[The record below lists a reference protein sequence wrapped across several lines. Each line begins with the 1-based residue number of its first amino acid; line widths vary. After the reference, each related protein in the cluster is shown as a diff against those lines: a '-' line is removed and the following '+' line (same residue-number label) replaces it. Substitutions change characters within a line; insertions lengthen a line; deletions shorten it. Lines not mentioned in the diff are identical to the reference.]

1 MGRTG
6 RTGDYAIVPSHSSR
20 FHRSDSEDDAETD
33 GDDDRDGE
41 PRRIDSSKHAGVPQ
55 RESCASQQGEVAD
68 QVEMNESHSVGNG
81 GEGDNGKTQRNGGTE
96 ITEKT

>member
-20 FHRSDSEDDAETD
+20 FHRGDSEDDAETD

-55 RESCASQQGEVAD
+55 RENCASQQGEVAD
-68 QVEMNESHSVGNG
+68 QVEMNEFHAEQFGI
-81 GEGDNGKTQRNGGTE
+81 RNLEFGIRIRNRASG
-96 ITEKT
+96 